1 MFLEWFQSSQRML
14 DESSE
19 NVDFHQAGTWRA
31 RCELS
36 FFKGVQL
43 KNNYKLA
50 STSGLG
56 VCI

>member
-1 MFLEWFQSSQRML
+1 MFLVWFQSSQRML

-19 NVDFHQAGTWRA
+19 NVDFHQAGTWRT
-31 RCELS
+31 RCELF

-43 KNNYKLA
+43 KINYKLV
-50 STSGLG
+50 STSGFG